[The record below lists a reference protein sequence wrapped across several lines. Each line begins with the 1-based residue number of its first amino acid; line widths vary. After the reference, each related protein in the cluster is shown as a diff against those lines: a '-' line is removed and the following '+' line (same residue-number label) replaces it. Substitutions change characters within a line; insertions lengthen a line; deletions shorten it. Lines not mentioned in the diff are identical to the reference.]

1 MNSWRLGGCLAFT
14 EQGRAAASNFTPA
27 RTRRSLA
34 RATILSLALE
44 VPCSLFCTMSEPRVE
59 QAPVR
64 KKAAAST
71 TEDAALA
78 MGDAN
83 EQLWVLKVPKF
94 LNNYFSVQHAA
105 GRPLGTIAPSSS
117 SAGASSSSSAS
128 TAYTLTLDGAT
139 LPEGIPCDYEV
150 NFGLAPPATY
160 IFSHSAAEPPKR
172 SSSSTAPAASASA
185 CTGGAAAGA
194 RLEGRVVAKGEIRP
208 KGLDE
213 DYHSLVRER
222 FEKAQEKKQID
233 IVGDDEVLK
242 KPALN
247 HHGTQREEKRAKE
260 ERGEQRALAS
270 SKRQRHV
277 SLSRTELREKVLD
290 LFGQK
295 AYWAKIDLEYAIG
308 TKDGLKVCL
317 DEVCV
322 KVTKRGENYGDY
334 ELKPELSG
342 RATSKARAD
351 L

>member
-1 MNSWRLGGCLAFT
+1 MLAATHLSRARRRQEFLATSDALG
-14 EQGRAAASNFTPA
+14 
-27 RTRRSLA
+27 
-34 RATILSLALE
+34 
-44 VPCSLFCTMSEPRVE
+44 TMSEPRVE

-64 KKAAAST
+64 KKAALST

-94 LNNYFSVQHAA
+94 LNNYFRVQHAA

-117 SAGASSSSSAS
+117 SAGTSSSSSAS

-139 LPEGIPCDYEV
+139 LPEGVPRDYEV

-160 IFSHSAAEPPKR
+160 IFSHSAAAEPPQR
-172 SSSSTAPAASASA
+172 SSSSTAPAASAS
-185 CTGGAAAGA
+185 TGGAVSGA

-208 KGLDE
+208 KGGDE
-213 DYHSLVRER
+213 DYHNLVRER
-222 FEKAQEKKQID
+222 FAKAQETRQIEP
-233 IVGDDEVLK
+233 VEYDEVFK

-270 SKRQRHV
+270 SKRQRHTV

-295 AYWAKIDLEYAIG
+295 AYWAKIDLEDAIG

-322 KVTKRGENYGDY
+322 KVTKRGLNYGDY

-342 RATSKARAD
+342 RATNKARAD

>member
-1 MNSWRLGGCLAFT
+1 MLAATHLSRARRCQEFLATSDALG
-14 EQGRAAASNFTPA
+14 
-27 RTRRSLA
+27 
-34 RATILSLALE
+34 
-44 VPCSLFCTMSEPRVE
+44 TMSEPRVE

-64 KKAAAST
+64 KKAALST

-94 LNNYFSVQHAA
+94 LNNYFRVQHAA

-117 SAGASSSSSAS
+117 SAGTSSSSSAS

-139 LPEGIPCDYEV
+139 LPEGVPRDYEV

-160 IFSHSAAEPPKR
+160 IFSHSAAAEPPQR
-172 SSSSTAPAASASA
+172 SSSSTAPAASAS
-185 CTGGAAAGA
+185 TGGAVAGA

-208 KGLDE
+208 RGGDE
-213 DYHSLVRER
+213 DYHNLVRER
-222 FEKAQEKKQID
+222 FAKAQETRQIEP
-233 IVGDDEVLK
+233 VEYDEVFK

-270 SKRQRHV
+270 SKRQRHTV

-295 AYWAKIDLEYAIG
+295 AYWAKIDLEDAIG

-322 KVTKRGENYGDY
+322 KVTKRGLNYGDY

-342 RATSKARAD
+342 RATNKARAD